1 MLDIKFLHY
10 SHETEISVQRFPQ
23 TFNIRIPTCFH
34 GSHAPWNAVFA
45 QQQKYYEVADVGQFP
60 ALAASFHYPVLQ
72 GNDLGRNKHLCG
84 CR

>member
-45 QQQKYYEVADVGQFP
+45 QQQKYYEAADVG
-60 ALAASFHYPVLQ
+60 
-72 GNDLGRNKHLCG
+72 
-84 CR
+84 